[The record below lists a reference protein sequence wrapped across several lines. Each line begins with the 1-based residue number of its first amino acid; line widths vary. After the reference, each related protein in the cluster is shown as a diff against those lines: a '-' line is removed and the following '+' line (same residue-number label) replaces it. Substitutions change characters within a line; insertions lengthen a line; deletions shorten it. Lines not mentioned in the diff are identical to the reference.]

1 MGRSG
6 YFSWLKNLMP
16 EIMRIWFFQKNQ
28 DGVEDTPKTGREPLK
43 SCSPPGNVLDAFCS
57 ELELEGG
64 PKKVASLGEKNHHRL
79 WWSESRLWIRRV
91 TWVVMALKSF

>member
-28 DGVEDTPKTGREPLK
+28 DGVEDTPKTGREPLN
-43 SCSPPGNVLDAFCS
+43 SCSHFHQEMYWMPFAVSLSLKGAQRRSLFSV
-57 ELELEGG
+57 
-64 PKKVASLGEKNHHRL
+64 KKTITD
-79 WWSESRLWIRRV
+79 SRGAKV
-91 TWVVMALKSF
+91 GCGFDG

>member
-43 SCSPPGNVLDAFCS
+43 SCSHFHQEMYWMPFAVSLSLKGAQRRSLFSV
-57 ELELEGG
+57 
-64 PKKVASLGEKNHHRL
+64 KKTITD
-79 WWSESRLWIRRV
+79 SRGAKV
-91 TWVVMALKSF
+91 GCGFDG